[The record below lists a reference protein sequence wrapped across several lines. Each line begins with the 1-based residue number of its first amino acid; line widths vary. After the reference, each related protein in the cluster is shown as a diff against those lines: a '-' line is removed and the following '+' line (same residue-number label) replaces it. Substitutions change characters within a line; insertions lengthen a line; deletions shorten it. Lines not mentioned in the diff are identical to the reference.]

1 MTLDSSIATLGDPI
15 RKEILRRL
23 ADAPLRAGDLASGF
37 AVSRPAI
44 SKHTRLLARAGFIQA
59 RKSGR
64 ERIYE
69 LAPSGGHLMR
79 ETIGAL
85 KELERFWEVALDA
98 FKRHAEKKMIIHKS
112 IRVERP
118 QPITSRIFA
127 ARSANGGR
135 KVLHS
140 TVSRSLRW

>member
-1 MTLDSSIATLGDPI
+1 MTLDSSIAARGDPI

-44 SKHTRLLARAGFIQA
+44 SKHTRLLARAGFIQT

-64 ERIYE
+64 ERTYE

-79 ETIGAL
+79 ETIGVL